1 MNKYIK
7 GIVVFKNK
15 EEKSLIEFNEGINII
30 TGESKTGKS
39 ALIDIIDYCLCSNH
53 NTVPKGVIKDY
64 ANLYVLII
72 SIGEKN
78 LLIARRQSDDKMSI
92 LFKENGLIIDK
103 IKYED
108 FESFSNYKNV
118 QKIIEENLGLN
129 VTNLNTNP
137 FVKQKGKAS
146 IRNMVSYNFQHQNN
160 IASKFSLFYRFDDS
174 EKREQVIEQFPI
186 FAGIVDQE
194 YYSALI
200 EKKEAEQTLKGLI
213 KRKEIEENSYIRIY
227 NELIP
232 LLEQYYSLIGQQIP
246 ETIYKNDYEGLINFS
261 RKLPTVDFYFV
272 NSDITD
278 KYTDL
283 KNEVENLSGEISKI
297 KIKINNLNNSNSD
310 ISNYLNSIGTAI
322 HIGKELKNDNLNY
335 ICPICNSPVK
345 DIENDYNQLNIFTE
359 YLIEEETFAKHS
371 YKHFIEERRK
381 LSKLLEEKN
390 KKLKILLKEIKYIER
405 NYLNNS
411 ELKDKY
417 EKTIN
422 AKLRIEY
429 SLEILL
435 DKSYSNYDKEI
446 EELQAKVDTLNDK
459 INNFNLDKEMLLVSK
474 EIDENMNRLS
484 VTLDFE
490 DEFKPTN
497 LHFDT
502 NTFNLYHIKNGEKIS
517 LGEMGSGANW
527 LSCHIALFLSL
538 LRVFTKR
545 HKKSPMLLF
554 LFFDQP
560 SQVYFPDTNSINDQK
575 DIMAISTIF
584 KTIFDEIQSINNDT
598 GILPQLIITEHVTGN
613 SLQEINEIYEEK
625 TIKHWS
631 ELKGK
636 FINDKYS

>member
-15 EEKSLIEFNEGINII
+15 ENKSLIEFNKGINII

-64 ANLYVLII
+64 ADLYVLII

-92 LFKENGLIIDK
+92 LFKENNLIINE

-108 FESFSNYKNV
+108 FESFSNCKDV

-129 VTNLNTNP
+129 VTNLNTSP

-146 IRNMVSYNFQHQNN
+146 IRNMISYNFQHQNN

-174 EKREQVIEQFPI
+174 EKREQVIDQFPI
-186 FAGIVDQE
+186 FAGIVNQE
-194 YYSALI
+194 YYSSLI
-200 EKKEAEQTLKGLI
+200 ELKEAEQTLKGLI

-246 ETIYKNDYEGLINFS
+246 EAIYKTDYEGLVKFS
-261 RKLPTVDFYFV
+261 KELPTVDFYFI
-272 NSDITD
+272 NTDITD
-278 KYTDL
+278 KYTNL
-283 KNEVENLSGEISKI
+283 KNDAENLSSDIAKI
-297 KIKINNLNNSNSD
+297 KIKINSLNNSNSD
-310 ISNYLNSIGTAI
+310 VSNYLNSIGTAI
-322 HIGKELKNDNLNY
+322 CIGKELKNDNSSYL
-335 ICPICNSPVK
+335 CPICNNPVK
-345 DIENDYNQLNIFTE
+345 EIENDYNQLNISTE
-359 YLIEEETFAKHS
+359 YLIEEEIFAKNSH
-371 YKHFIEERRK
+371 KHFIEERRK

-390 KKLKILLKEIKYIER
+390 KELKRLLKEIKYIEEH
-405 NYLNNS
+405 YLNNS
-411 ELKDKY
+411 ELKDNY

-446 EELQAKVDTLNDK
+446 EEHEIKIATLNDK
-459 INNFNLDKEMLLVSK
+459 INKFNLDKEMLLVSK
-474 EIDENMNRLS
+474 EIDDNMNRLS
-484 VTLDFE
+484 ATLDFE
-490 DEFKPTN
+490 EEFKPTN

-545 HKKSPMLLF
+545 HEKSPMLLF
-554 LFFDQP
+554 IFLDQP
-560 SQVYFPDTNSINDQK
+560 SQVYFPDTNSIKDQK
-575 DIMAISTIF
+575 DIIAISTIF
-584 KTIFDEIQSINNDT
+584 KTIFDEIQSISEDT
-598 GILPQLIITEHVTGN
+598 GILPQLIITEHVIGN
-613 SLQEINEIYEEK
+613 SLQEINEEYESK

-631 ELKGK
+631 ESTGK
-636 FINDKYS
+636 FIND

>member
-15 EEKSLIEFNEGINII
+15 KEKSLIEFNKGVNII

-72 SIGEKN
+72 SIGEKK

-92 LFKENGLIIDK
+92 LFKENDFIIDE

-108 FESFSNYKNV
+108 FQSFSNYKNV

-129 VTNLNTNP
+129 VTNLNTNS
-137 FVKQKGKAS
+137 FIKQKEKAS

-174 EKREQVIEQFPI
+174 EKREQVIDQFPI
-186 FAGIVDQE
+186 FTGIVNQE
-194 YYSALI
+194 YYSSLI

-213 KRKEIEENSYIRIY
+213 KRKEIEENSYIKIS

-246 ETIYKNDYEGLINFS
+246 ETIYKTDYEGLVNFA
-261 RKLPTVDFYFV
+261 KELPTIDFYSV

-278 KYTDL
+278 KYINL
-283 KNEVENLSGEISKI
+283 NNEIENLSSEISKI
-297 KIKINNLNNSNSD
+297 KIKINSLNNSNSD
-310 ISNYLNSIGTAI
+310 ISNYLNSIETAI
-322 HIGKELKNDNLNY
+322 HIGEELKDDNLNY
-335 ICPICNSPVK
+335 FCPICNNPVK
-345 DIENDYNQLNIFTE
+345 DIKDDYNNLDISTKN
-359 YLIEEETFAKHS
+359 LIKEEKFAENS

-390 KKLKILLKEIKYIER
+390 KELKRLIKETKYIEKH
-405 NYLNNS
+405 YLNNS

-446 EELQAKVDTLNDK
+446 QELQTKINTLNNK
-459 INNFNLDKEMLLVSK
+459 INHFNLDKEMSLISK
-474 EIDENMNRLS
+474 EIDDNMNRLAT
-484 VTLDFE
+484 TLDFE

-497 LHFDT
+497 LHFDI
-502 NTFNLYHIKNGEKIS
+502 NTFNLYHMKNGEKIS

-545 HKKSPMLLF
+545 HEKSPMILF
-554 LFFDQP
+554 LFLDQP

-575 DIMAISTIF
+575 DIIAISTIF
-584 KTIFDEIQSINNDT
+584 KTIFDEIHSIYIDT
-598 GILPQLIITEHVTGN
+598 SILPQVIITEHVIGSN
-613 SLQEINEIYEEK
+613 LQEINEEYESK

-631 ELKGK
+631 ESTGK
-636 FINDKYS
+636 FIND

>member
-7 GIVVFKNK
+7 GIIVFKNK
-15 EEKSLIEFNEGINII
+15 ENKSLIEFNKGINII

-64 ANLYVLII
+64 ADLYVLII

-78 LLIARRQSDDKMSI
+78 LVIARRQSDDKMSI
-92 LFKENGLIIDK
+92 LFKENDLSVDE

-108 FESFSNYKNV
+108 FKAFSNYKDV

-129 VTNLNTNP
+129 VTNPNTNP

-146 IRNMVSYNFQHQNN
+146 IRNMISYNFQHQNN

-174 EKREQVIEQFPI
+174 EKREQVIDQFPI
-186 FAGIVDQE
+186 FAGIVNQE
-194 YYSALI
+194 YYSSLI
-200 EKKEAEQTLKGLI
+200 ELKEAEQSLKVLI
-213 KRKEIEENSYIRIY
+213 KRKEIEENSYNRIY
-227 NELIP
+227 NELMP

-246 ETIYKNDYEGLINFS
+246 ETIYKTDYDGLVKFS
-261 RKLPTVDFYFV
+261 KELPTVDFYFI

-278 KYTDL
+278 KYTSL
-283 KNEVENLSGEISKI
+283 KNDAESLSCEITKI
-297 KIKINNLNNSNSD
+297 KIKINDLNNSNSD
-310 ISNYLNSIGTAI
+310 VSNYLNSIGTAI
-322 HIGKELKNDNLNY
+322 YIGKEVKNDNLNY
-335 ICPICNSPVK
+335 LCPICNSPVK
-345 DIENDYNQLNIFTE
+345 GLENDLRKLNISTE
-359 YLIEEETFAKHS
+359 HLMEEEIFAKDSH
-371 YKHFIEERRK
+371 KHFVEERRK

-390 KKLKILLKEIKYIER
+390 KELKRLLKEIKYIEEH
-405 NYLNNS
+405 YLNNS

-446 EELQAKVDTLNDK
+446 EELQTKIDTLNDK

-474 EIDENMNRLS
+474 EIDDNMNRLS
-484 VTLDFE
+484 ATLDFE
-490 DEFKPTN
+490 EEFKPTN

-538 LRVFTKR
+538 LRIFTKR
-545 HKKSPMLLF
+545 HEKSPMLLF

-560 SQVYFPDTNSINDQK
+560 SQVYFPDTNSIKDQK
-575 DIMAISTIF
+575 DIIAISNIF
-584 KTIFDEIQSINNDT
+584 KTIFDEIQSINEDT
-598 GILPQLIITEHVTGN
+598 GILPQLIITEHVIGN
-613 SLQEINEIYEEK
+613 SLQEINEEYESK

-631 ELKGK
+631 ESTGK
-636 FINDKYS
+636 FING